1 MISYSAAGYW
11 IDAISGI
18 TSQTDEPGECFPAV
32 DEGRSAA
39 RRNHLRSAWT
49 AIVCA
54 PQSVT
59 RQAARIMPASLKAA
73 LAARADTRVLARN
86 FKRLEG
92 LGPHLLKDIGIEH
105 VAAGVYE
112 VIETG
117 KPVAQAQPAE
127 PAVIP
132 TEAALAARPVN
143 AAPQRAR
150 RASTGWPRTELAGAA
165 LP

>member
-73 LAARADTRVLARN
+73 LAARDDARVLARN

-132 TEAALAARPVN
+132 TESTRPVN
-143 AAPQRAR
+143 AAPQRPR
-150 RASTGWPRTELAGAA
+150 RASTGWPRAELAGVAV
-165 LP
+165 L